1 MLPTPPLTDERMWTD
16 LEAEVRPLMAT
27 IRVALTEVMAAP
39 TQDMVGRFLDVAP
52 VEACVR
58 LAEAW
63 AIAEAVGVPTD
74 RVKARFDA
82 EDQFLIELVTSV
94 YTAAARPRR
103 DTGEFMDLPELARL
117 LDEMGKLG

>member
-1 MLPTPPLTDERMWTD
+1 MSPTPSLMDERMWTD
-16 LEAEVRPLMAT
+16 FEAEIRPLMAI

-39 TQDMVGRFLDVAP
+39 TQDTVGCFLNVAP

-63 AIAEAVGVPTD
+63 AVAEGMGVPTKQL
-74 RVKARFDA
+74 KAKFDA

-94 YTAAARPRR
+94 YTAAKPKR
-103 DTGEFMDLPELARL
+103 DTGEFMDMPELARL
-117 LDEMGKLG
+117 LDEMGSLG

>member
-1 MLPTPPLTDERMWTD
+1 MWTD
-16 LEAEVRPLMAT
+16 LEAEIRPLMAV

-39 TQDMVGRFLDVAP
+39 TQDTVACFLNAAP
-52 VEACVR
+52 VESCVR

-63 AIAEAVGVPTD
+63 AVAEAVGVPTQQL
-74 RVKARFDA
+74 KAKFDA

-94 YTAAARPRR
+94 YTASKPKR
-103 DTGEFMDLPELARL
+103 DTGDFLDMPELARL